1 MRGEGPMTGF
11 AACHAGEQARIPTVS
26 ERLVAAAA
34 VRRAGDELAKV
45 VAAYLARPT
54 TSRREQVVDALAA
67 YEAAG

>member
-1 MRGEGPMTGF
+1 MTGF
-11 AACHAGEQARIPTVS
+11 AACHDGEARIPTVS
-26 ERLVAAAA
+26 ERLVAAAS

-54 TSRREQVVDALAA
+54 TSRREKVVVEALGA